1 MASLFQNLS
10 VTAIPTVNYAYDIV
24 SGYAIRTLSNKMD
37 EIINGK
43 RQVRFYYRRDN
54 RSFFQVLVD
63 SALQYASTEL
73 KNAMYK
79 AVRDKFQKQRREE
92 YVNLV
97 KDRRKTK
104 LVSSGN
110 LQIRNYGVMT
120 VPIVD
125 EKNKFGTIECKD
137 TYGNSCSDG
146 LMLKIPTNYNV
157 KYTRYQNY
165 VSHYDTVSVSVGNN
179 KDIEST
185 FESKYLVW
193 SDATSMITF
202 QSNKNTIITPVV
214 GRDYSRKEL
223 ASNGDIKFSVSG
235 HILSGMAE
243 VFPTEQVQKFTQ
255 IMQYKGLIEINNILL
270 DQFGIE
276 KILVLDFS
284 ITPLEGTKSQVDYSF
299 NAIGIQ
305 PRHEI
310 EITDDTLY
318 LDDIIFN
325 MQTSD
330 KEDAWTKWFNA
341 KAEGTA
347 YSVIEVLDTGINAAI
362 NKIHI

>member
-79 AVRDKFQKQRREE
+79 AVRDKFQKQRKEE

-223 ASNGDIKFSVSG
+223 
-235 HILSGMAE
+235 
-243 VFPTEQVQKFTQ
+243 
-255 IMQYKGLIEINNILL
+255 IEINNILL

-347 YSVIEVLDTGINAAI
+347 YSVIEILDTGINAAI

>member
-79 AVRDKFQKQRREE
+79 AVRDKFQKQRIEE
-92 YVNLV
+92 YGNLV
-97 KDRRKTK
+97 KDRRKTN
-104 LVSSGN
+104 LVNNGT
-110 LQIRNYGVMT
+110 LQIKKYGEINV
-120 VPIVD
+120 VD
-125 EKNKFGTIECKD
+125 INNNIKTIHCQDVFGNNCH
-137 TYGNSCSDG
+137 DG
-146 LMLKIPTNYNV
+146 LMLKIPTKNKI
-157 KYTRYQNY
+157 KYTRYQNH
-165 VSHYDTVSVSVGNN
+165 VWHYDTVSVSAQN
-179 KDIEST
+179 DIEST
-185 FESKYLVW
+185 FEAKYLVW
-193 SDATSMITF
+193 NDATSMITF

-243 VFPTEQVQKFTQ
+243 VFPTEQVQKFIQ

-310 EITDDTLY
+310 EIIDDTLY

-347 YSVIEVLDTGINAAI
+347 YSVIEILDTGINAAI